1 MSSGSAR
8 PERIVLRYGALLS
21 RVTLDR
27 VRESSF
33 SSFEASDA
41 GCSQYQR
48 DDNGGNGWRDFCG
61 VGTQK
66 AWTVTFYK
74 AGQQVKTHPHTQTR
88 RSPAARANNTDARK
102 HKV

>member
-21 RVTLDR
+21 LVTLDR

-41 GCSQYQR
+41 GCSHYQR
-48 DDNGGNGWRDFCG
+48 DDYGGGGGGPLRGFCG
-61 VGTQK
+61 KKALSGTFLKKGHRNEPPQ
-66 AWTVTFYK
+66 
-74 AGQQVKTHPHTQTR
+74 PPQTKGA
-88 RSPAARANNTDARK
+88 PAARAKKQA
-102 HKV
+102 V